1 MADPV
6 SWKVVDRGWK
16 VVAADGA
23 DVGRVDDIAGD
34 SEIDIFNGVVVSRGT
49 LRGRRYVPAEQVG
62 EIVDGAVHLTIDSGR
77 FDELGEFEEPP
88 ASERFDAS

>member
-34 SEIDIFNGVVVSRGT
+34 SEIDIFNGVVVSRGA

-62 EIVDGAVHLTIDSGR
+62 DIVDGTVHLTIDSGTFER
-77 FDELGEFEEPP
+77 LGDFEEPP
-88 ASERFDAS
+88 PSERFEAR